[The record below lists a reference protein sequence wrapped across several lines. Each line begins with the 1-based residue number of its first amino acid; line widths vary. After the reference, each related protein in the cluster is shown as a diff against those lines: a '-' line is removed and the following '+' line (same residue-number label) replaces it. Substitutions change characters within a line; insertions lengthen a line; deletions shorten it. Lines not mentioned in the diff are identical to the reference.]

1 VSIECKATIK
11 ARENLILASVRVA
24 EESYLI
30 GERMHESGH
39 WWRIWKLLRKQLI
52 KALNANEFSRMRIL
66 CLFNEWGYRVVSISK
81 LDTVTNYLT
90 KIGSEKKAGR
100 RR

>member
-1 VSIECKATIK
+1 MSIEYKATIK
-11 ARENLILASVRVA
+11 TNENLVLAFDQVV
-24 EESYLI
+24 EESPLI
-30 GERMHESGH
+30 GEGMHKSGR

-90 KIGSEKKAGR
+90 RKIR
-100 RR
+100 RKLEEGG